1 KLPMRREP
9 YWKSLSAG
17 CALGYRRGPGTWI
30 AKYRGDDGQRHYT
43 AIGAADDTLEADG
56 HAALSFAQAQ
66 EKARGFF
73 KLKARET
80 AGDFSPADGPYTVAD
95 ALRDYFADRERRGH
109 KSVQKD
115 QYSAN
120 ALIVPELGNIA
131 VNKLSKLRIEQWQE
145 GVVNA
150 GARVRTPNHGP

>member
-1 KLPMRREP
+1 KNPCVIALSLLVYPPPFAYMFAVRLPYGGKSQSQAVLRAYGTVRHEGDNMARTLRDPKLDSRTPRLKLPTRAET

-80 AGDFSPADGPYTVAD
+80 AGDFSPADGPYTV
-95 ALRDYFADRERRGH
+95 
-109 KSVQKD
+109 
-115 QYSAN
+115 
-120 ALIVPELGNIA
+120 
-131 VNKLSKLRIEQWQE
+131 
-145 GVVNA
+145 
-150 GARVRTPNHGP
+150 